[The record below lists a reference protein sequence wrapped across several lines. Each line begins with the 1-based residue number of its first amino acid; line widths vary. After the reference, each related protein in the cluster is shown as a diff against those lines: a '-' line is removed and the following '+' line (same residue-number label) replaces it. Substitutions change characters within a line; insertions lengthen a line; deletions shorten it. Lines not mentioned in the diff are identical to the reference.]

1 MMTHTVEHTDIFS
14 REVVQHTQAIP
25 DWKGVGSLA
34 AFVAMGRFSL
44 PEDSSYPRTGSAPS
58 GEHRVFRPTIPV
70 MLDPNDLG
78 DDLAS
83 ARRQPLGHA
92 WALLMNGSRRGPPIG
107 QHGPSGQTVEARS
120 GEPKMTRQS
129 SHRQGNATSKGA
141 RVAQVLK

>member
-1 MMTHTVEHTDIFS
+1 
-14 REVVQHTQAIP
+14 
-25 DWKGVGSLA
+25 
-34 AFVAMGRFSL
+34 MGTFSL

-92 WALLMNGSRRGPPIG
+92 WALLMTGRSPGPPIG
-107 QHGPSGQTVEARS
+107 PTGPSWQTVEARS

-129 SHRQGNATSKGA
+129 SHREGNATSKGA
-141 RVAQVLK
+141 RVARVLKMRSQVRAPGGIFWRASPLGNASDFGSGKMG

>member
-92 WALLMNGSRRGPPIG
+92 WALLMNGSRRASSANMDRQG
-107 QHGPSGQTVEARS
+107 RLWKRDR

-129 SHRQGNATSKGA
+129 SHREGNATSKGA
-141 RVAQVLK
+141 RVRVLK